1 MRKSVVSVLMAVVMM
16 GCFAGCAVP
25 DNSANTE
32 KDETS
37 SQKLDILKSDM
48 KLTQDQTASKIKAE
62 YLKKNDGYKKSDE
75 VVAIVTLSDD
85 ALIDTYLSGD
95 TA

>member
-37 SQKLDILKSDM
+37 SQKLDILK
-48 KLTQDQTASKIKAE
+48 
-62 YLKKNDGYKKSDE
+62 KN
-75 VVAIVTLSDD
+75 
-85 ALIDTYLSGD
+85 
-95 TA
+95 